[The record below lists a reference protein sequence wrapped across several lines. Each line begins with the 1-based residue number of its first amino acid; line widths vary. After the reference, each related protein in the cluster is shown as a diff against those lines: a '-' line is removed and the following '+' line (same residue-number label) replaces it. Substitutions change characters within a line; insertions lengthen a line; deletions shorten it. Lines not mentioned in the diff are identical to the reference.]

1 MVQIQCS
8 LVVLDSEFASFVAPV
23 APIADPACGSYWSS
37 NWARTRSGDGPQRF
51 QGRMAFQKSSRCQ
64 AGWSQNVTK
73 VPETSS
79 NFPGIWGILTCLFR
93 VWKSC
98 GKKGESS
105 RSSGLNL
112 HISEDFSD
120 HSAQS
125 DPLLMSFAQWLRQ
138 PVGSVNYDKRT
149 GDTWY
154 ATLAPLFFVK
164 KAFNVIFAPIDAPSQ
179 GIFDNNLFSLEISQT
194 FPTQNGFLQVFRV
207 SPSLVAYILFWLTNS
222 RPLLLATPMVSLHT
236 RK

>member
-1 MVQIQCS
+1 M
-8 LVVLDSEFASFVAPV
+8 
-23 APIADPACGSYWSS
+23 
-37 NWARTRSGDGPQRF
+37 
-51 QGRMAFQKSSRCQ
+51 
-64 AGWSQNVTK
+64 
-73 VPETSS
+73 
-79 NFPGIWGILTCLFR
+79 
-93 VWKSC
+93 
-98 GKKGESS
+98 
-105 RSSGLNL
+105 
-112 HISEDFSD
+112 
-120 HSAQS
+120 
-125 DPLLMSFAQWLRQ
+125 RQ

-179 GIFDNNLFSLEISQT
+179 GILDNNLFSLEISQT